1 MRAEVFLDTNVLVYA
16 FDPANPK
23 KKEQARA
30 LIQSPG
36 WWISWQVVQE
46 FAHVALHRFAV
57 PLKGKDL
64 ADYLE
69 IALWPRCR
77 VFPSPEI
84 FRQALRLQGET
95 GHRFYDCLVLASAMA
110 CGSKTLLSEDFQDGR
125 SYGPV
130 KVMNPFRES

>member
-23 KKEQARA
+23 KQEQARA
-30 LIQSPG
+30 LIRESG

-69 IALWPRCR
+69 VALWPRCR

-84 FRQALRLQGET
+84 FRQALRWQGET
-95 GHRFYDCLVLASAMA
+95 GHRIYDCLILASAMA
-110 CGSKTLLSEDFQDGR
+110 CGAKTLLSEDFQDGR

-130 KVMNPFRES
+130 KVLNPFREA

>member
-16 FDPANPK
+16 FDPANPRK
-23 KKEQARA
+23 QQQARD
-30 LIQSPG
+30 LIRESG

-69 IALWPRCR
+69 VALWPRCR

-84 FRQALRLQGET
+84 FRQALRWHGET
-95 GHRFYDCLVLASAMA
+95 GHRIYDCLILASAMA
-110 CGSKTLLSEDFQDGR
+110 CGAKILLSEDFQDGR
-125 SYGPV
+125 SYGSV
-130 KVMNPFRES
+130 KVLNPFREA